1 MSVTMIEDIRTDFR
15 KLIAAYEAQRVEN
28 GSLKKKL
35 QECMDMNEEYRKQ
48 IFELEKE
55 IDSLRLAAAMTMSSG
70 GKKEARE
77 RIDRMIKAV
86 DKCISMV
93 GNVRE
98 SDDGKEHHDQGCGA
112 RI

>member
-55 IDSLRLAAAMTMSSG
+55 IDSLRLADAMTMSSG

-112 RI
+112 GI